1 MPSRGTLCTAT
12 NDRRTYDTPA
22 VRKSGT
28 SGGTRFDNTGTS
40 HASLSLASLQ
50 LLNKNNKLQQQQ
62 SSSAYGVPLSV
73 SHRRKDL
80 AAFLPRVRATP
91 RVNSASTGA
100 NEGETLIN
108 PKSSRKSRTRGSTD
122 TVQKNEQT
130 RYSIPTQNND
140 RWRQQQDS
148 RTTRIDTTN
157 KITT

>member
-28 SGGTRFDNTGTS
+28 SGGTKFDNTGTL
-40 HASLSLASLQ
+40 HVSLSLASLQ
-50 LLNKNNKLQQQQ
+50 LLSKNNKLQQQQQ
-62 SSSAYGVPLSV
+62 SSSAYGVPLSA
-73 SHRRKDL
+73 SHRRQDL

-130 RYSIPTQNND
+130 RLWNPDTE
-140 RWRQQQDS
+140 QQQG
-148 RTTRIDTTN
+148 
-157 KITT
+157 

>member
-1 MPSRGTLCTAT
+1 MRGRGTPCTAT
-12 NDRRTYDTPA
+12 NGRHTYDTQA

-28 SGGTRFDNTGTS
+28 SGGTSCDSTGTS

-62 SSSAYGVPLSV
+62 SSSAYGVPLSA
-73 SHRRKDL
+73 SHRRQDL

-91 RVNSASTGA
+91 RVSSASTGA

-122 TVQKNEQT
+122 TAQKNEQT
-130 RYSIPTQNND
+130 RYSYPD
-140 RWRQQQDS
+140 KERQQG
-148 RTTRIDTTN
+148 RTTRHKNNRKRNN
-157 KITT
+157 K